1 MGKALLAVIKVL
13 AVSSTIVVVF
23 SLNQSTARADEL
35 TLIGGTT
42 GVLSTPPDL
51 LTYNSARIDG
61 VTINGLFLLDSF
73 PTPPRNLNNLGSFT
87 LATLPPEF
95 FDGSFTLSVQ
105 IDFPGGIL
113 GGNTRMFAASLFL
126 DEGGN
131 LLIDIDNTPQLFTF
145 KNESGSGVFSVTVD
159 DLLFTFDSSVESAL
173 RLAVLPNGVNVVNCP
188 KLPCTGALT
197 GTIKVEQPIPEP
209 ATLLLLGTGM
219 AGVASVLRRRR
230 R

>member
-1 MGKALLAVIKVL
+1 MGRALSAAIKAVA
-13 AVSSTIVVVF
+13 AATTIVALF
-23 SLNQSTARADEL
+23 SFNQSIARADEL

-42 GVLSTPPDL
+42 GVLGTPPDL
-51 LTYNSARIDG
+51 LTYNRANIDG
-61 VTINGLFLLDSF
+61 VTINGLFLLNSF

-87 LATLPPEF
+87 LSSLPPQF
-95 FDGSFTLSVQ
+95 FDSSFTLSVQ

-131 LLIDIDNTPQLFTF
+131 LLIDIDNTPQLYAF
-145 KNESGSGVFSVTVD
+145 KDETGSGVFSVTVD
-159 DLLFTFDSSVESAL
+159 DLLFTFGSSLESAL

-197 GTIKVEQPIPEP
+197 GTIRVEPIPEP

-219 AGVASVLRRRR
+219 AGVASILRRRR

>member
-1 MGKALLAVIKVL
+1 MGRAMSAAIKALAV
-13 AVSSTIVVVF
+13 ATTIVALF
-23 SLNQSTARADEL
+23 SFNQRIARADEL
-35 TLIGGTT
+35 TLVGGTT
-42 GVLSTPPDL
+42 GVLGTPPDL
-51 LTYNSARIDG
+51 LTYNSSRIDG

-87 LATLPPEF
+87 LASLPPEF
-95 FDGSFTLSVQ
+95 FDSSFTLSVQ

-131 LLIDIDNTPQLFTF
+131 LLIDIDNTPQLFAF

-159 DLLFTFDSSVESAL
+159 DLLFTFGSFDSAL
-173 RLAVLPNGVNVVNCP
+173 RLAAVPNGLNVVNCP

-197 GTIKVEQPIPEP
+197 GTIRVEPIPEP
-209 ATLLLLGTGM
+209 ATLLLLGSGM
-219 AGVASVLRRRR
+219 VGVSAVLRRWRR

>member
-1 MGKALLAVIKVL
+1 MARGLLAAIKSF
-13 AVSSTIVVVF
+13 AIAATIF
-23 SLNQSTARADEL
+23 GLFAANEGIARADEL

-51 LTYNSARIDG
+51 LIYNSARVDG
-61 VTINGLFLLDSF
+61 VTTNGLLILDSF

-87 LATLPPEF
+87 LSSFPPEF

-145 KNESGSGVFSVTVD
+145 KNASGTGVFSVTVD
-159 DLLFTFDSSVESAL
+159 DLLFTFGSFDSAL
-173 RLAVLPNGVNVVNCP
+173 RLAAAPNGLNVVNCSS
-188 KLPCTGALT
+188 LPCTGALT
-197 GTIKVEQPIPEP
+197 GTIRVEPIPEP

-219 AGVASVLRRRR
+219 AGLASALRRRR
-230 R
+230 